1 MYNYKGSQLPGN
13 SGNYGIIMGFYK
25 WTYFG
30 MESWKYHENAP
41 QCHGNQ
47 GISWKLYG
55 DGRIRNIKK
64 VNITNILTQ

>member
-1 MYNYKGSQLPGN
+1 
-13 SGNYGIIMGFYK
+13 MGFYK

-41 QCHGNQ
+41 QRHGNQ